1 LTLSGH
7 SSIMPPGSCMEGVM
21 SIAAQAPSPVGA
33 SRGFKLRPSHFYFWC
48 VSLTWFALLGWNLAT
63 NGDELAARAVPLIPW
78 VIVLAV
84 VNMLPVSTWPH
95 ANFTPDVPINIAG
108 ILVLPPMGIAVATF
122 IGCFDPKEFTG
133 RIGLSKAAFNRSQVA
148 LLSYLSSLLAHK
160 LAHAPSHSVY
170 VLLLA
175 NLALATTLLLNYPVV
190 ALGIVLEHRCTVRAA
205 LRRMSVA
212 TPLDFILT
220 LISWAVVGAMLA
232 VLYEQ
237 IGPLALIAFL
247 APTLLGRQTL
257 ARSQMVIDTAR
268 AYRSREAVV
277 TEISHRIYE
286 ERTDERKLIAADLH
300 DEVLQPLFKVTLM
313 AQVLKTDLATGKL
326 LDMEEDLPEL
336 LTAAELASR
345 SLRELIG
352 DLRRSRVGSAGLASA
367 INVLARITGERSKSN
382 IEVLVESIGTDD
394 EKELVIY
401 HLVREALTNAVR
413 HSNASR
419 IWVEVAQDD
428 IGIRATI
435 GDDGVGFDVLE
446 EQEGHYG
453 IQIMRERVR
462 SVGGEIYFD
471 SEVGKGTLITAIFN
485 QAQTSTSDT

>member
-1 LTLSGH
+1 
-7 SSIMPPGSCMEGVM
+7 M
-21 SIAAQAPSPVGA
+21 SIAAHAPSTVGA
-33 SRGFKLRPSHFYFWC
+33 RRGFRLRPSHFYFWC

-108 ILVLPPMGIAVATF
+108 ILVLPPMGIAIANF

-133 RIGLSKAAFNRSQVA
+133 RIGLSKAIFNRSQVA
-148 LLSYLSSLLAHK
+148 LLSYISSMLAHK
-160 LAHAPSHSVY
+160 LAHFPSQSVY

-175 NLALATTLLLNYPVV
+175 ILALATTLLLNYPVV
-190 ALGIVLEHRCTVRAA
+190 ALGIALEHRCTARAA

-212 TPLDFILT
+212 TPLDFVLT

-232 VLYEQ
+232 VLYER

-247 APTLLGRQTL
+247 APTLLGRQAL
-257 ARSQMVIDTAR
+257 ARSQMFIDTAR

-345 SLRELIG
+345 SL
-352 DLRRSRVGSAGLASA
+352 ASA
-367 INVLARITGERSKSN
+367 INVLARITGERSNSS
-382 IEVLVESIGTDD
+382 IEVFVESVGTDD

-413 HSNASR
+413 HSHASR
-419 IWVEVAQDD
+419 IWVEVAQED

-435 GDDGVGFDVLE
+435 GDDGIGFDVLE

-471 SEVGKGTLITAIFN
+471 SEAGKGTLITAIFN
-485 QAQTSTSDT
+485 QAGGSTSRT